1 MCQEGR
7 MSCFHFLFWSWDT
20 LAMLPKVIDL
30 VVQYCLKACVTNQA
44 ISGWISDPFHDNA
57 WIVKNLRQDRLRT

>member
-1 MCQEGR
+1 MALEEKGKYQHSYIPIIYNVAC
-7 MSCFHFLFWSWDT
+7 M
-20 LAMLPKVIDL
+20 KDL